1 LQQAELEDKV
11 CEVFLESIDETIT
24 VLLSREVVNALYL
37 HLQRAHSIPRNE
49 IPYKIETLCSTLNK
63 VFGTSGTA
71 AISKAVARKLFI
83 KLGLTFSDN
92 PPLTLSEYLEVAKSM
107 VDEAREMKF

>member
-1 LQQAELEDKV
+1 MQQAELEDKA
-11 CEVFLESIDETIT
+11 CEVFLESIDETIAA
-24 VLLSREVVNALYL
+24 LLSQEVVTALYL

-49 IPYKIETLCSTLNK
+49 VPNKIEALCSTLNK

-71 AISKAVARKLFI
+71 AISKAVARKLFM

-92 PPLTLSEYLEVAKSM
+92 PPLTLAEYLEVAKSM
-107 VDEAREMKF
+107 VEAREMKF